1 MILNCALDGPGGAG
15 KSTIAREVAKRLG
28 IVYVDT
34 GALYRTLALNCL
46 RKGIEISSEDRVIES
61 LADANVELSYLD
73 GAQRVLLNGEDVS
86 LQIRTAEISMAASSV
101 SAIPKVREHLID
113 VQRDI
118 AAKNSCIMDGRDIGT
133 VILPNADV
141 KIFLTASPEERARR
155 RYKELCERNEA
166 ADYEVVLREI
176 NERDYNDSHR
186 KTAPLRQ
193 AEDAVLID
201 TSGMGIEEAVESVIS
216 VIRGKTDFFQM
227 SP

>member
-1 MILNCALDGPGGAG
+1 M
-15 KSTIAREVAKRLG
+15 
-28 IVYVDT
+28 
-34 GALYRTLALNCL
+34 
-46 RKGIEISSEDRVIES
+46 
-61 LADANVELSYLD
+61 
-73 GAQRVLLNGEDVS
+73 
-86 LQIRTAEISMAASSV
+86 
-101 SAIPKVREHLID
+101 
-113 VQRDI
+113 
-118 AAKNSCIMDGRDIGT
+118 
-133 VILPNADV
+133 ILPNADV

-216 VIRGKTDFFQM
+216 VIREKTDFFQM
-227 SP
+227 NP

>member
-113 VQRDI
+113 
-118 AAKNSCIMDGRDIGT
+118 C
-133 VILPNADV
+133 L
-141 KIFLTASPEERARR
+141 L
-155 RYKELCERNEA
+155 Y
-166 ADYEVVLREI
+166 
-176 NERDYNDSHR
+176 
-186 KTAPLRQ
+186 
-193 AEDAVLID
+193 
-201 TSGMGIEEAVESVIS
+201 TS
-216 VIRGKTDFFQM
+216 
-227 SP
+227 